1 LTHSVIHILYKM
13 SFRVVRNEVMNVAAE
28 GNEDPPELPEVR
40 PLSNTHDQKLVQ
52 QLAETIKVIGDRLD
66 QDQAFNE
73 SV

>member
-1 LTHSVIHILYKM
+1 MTHAVNM
-13 SFRVVRNEVMNVAAE
+13 SFRVVRHEVMSVAAE
-28 GNEDPPELPEVR
+28 GNAAPPALPEDQ
-40 PLSNTHDQKLVQ
+40 PISNSQDQMLVQ

>member
-1 LTHSVIHILYKM
+1 MTHAVNM
-13 SFRVVRNEVMNVAAE
+13 SFRVVRHEVMSVAAE
-28 GNEDPPELPEVR
+28 GNAAPLALPEDQ
-40 PLSNTHDQKLVQ
+40 PISNSQDQMLVQ